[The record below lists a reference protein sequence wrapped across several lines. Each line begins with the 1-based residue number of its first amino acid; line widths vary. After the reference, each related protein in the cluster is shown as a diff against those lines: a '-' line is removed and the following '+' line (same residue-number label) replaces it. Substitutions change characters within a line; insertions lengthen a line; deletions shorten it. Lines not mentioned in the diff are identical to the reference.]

1 MSRFHNRLVF
11 KLSVMILTLLVI
23 LSATLI
29 YLQVRS
35 TKQASEE
42 AIGSIGMHIAE
53 AYAGQF
59 DIASYEKF
67 TKDEKENDLYWGLRN
82 ALNRYRLEIG
92 ALYVYTVKFDDLGQP
107 VILIDGQPK
116 NEKTA
121 SPIGEVTDMPKAAIA
136 DVLTGKT
143 AKTGILHNPEYGDYL
158 SSFAPLRDAGGK
170 VIGALGIDTDVA
182 VSNTIFR
189 DVLRKSMS
197 AFVLMGALTLLV
209 FLLIAWFMAR
219 ALRPLGTIVRSAEAM
234 AAGDLAGAQRLLG
247 ARRVRS
253 KDEIGQAYAAM
264 TGMTDR
270 LSVTLGGVM
279 QDVTATTADL
289 VRSTDQSGAEA
300 ERMVGLNE
308 RMEQSIAQLADGA
321 AHQRT
326 GAEES
331 ARSME
336 EISQAIQRVAEA
348 SSSVAAA
355 SADALATAE
364 HGRSAI
370 LVLKEQVGSMSA
382 VAEQTTGSVQ
392 LLNGYM
398 QEIKPVLQS
407 IVSNADQTKI
417 LALNASIEAVR
428 AGEHGA
434 GFGVVA
440 GEIRKLAEA
449 AAASATQVTALLDQ
463 IRGESAQIG
472 ERMAAEAMEMT
483 RGSDLSG
490 EVASLFDDT
499 VDRFVFVN
507 GHIQEISAAAEQ
519 LLAGSEEVAA
529 SVEQISQIS
538 AVSADN
544 TVSIQRM
551 STEQLEAARRI
562 ADTTAQLKKRGAVL
576 EAAVAKFKL

>member
-1 MSRFHNRLVF
+1 MFRFSSRLVF
-11 KLSVMILTLLVI
+11 KLSVMIMTILAI
-23 LSATLI
+23 LSAALI
-29 YLQVRS
+29 YLQVRN

-59 DIASYEKF
+59 DMASYGNF
-67 TKDEKENDLYWGLRN
+67 LKDEKENDLYWGLRN

-92 ALYVYTVKFDDLGQP
+92 ALYVYTVKFDELGQP

-136 DVLTGKT
+136 DVLAGKA
-143 AKTGILHNPEYGDYL
+143 AKTGIIHNPEYGDYL
-158 SSFAPLRDAGGK
+158 SSFAPLRDASGQ

-182 VSNTIFR
+182 VSNTIYR
-189 DVLRKSMS
+189 GVLGKSMT

-219 ALRPLGTIVRSAEAM
+219 ALRPLGTIVRGAEAM
-234 AAGDLAGAQRLLG
+234 ACGDLAEAQRQLG

-264 TGMTDR
+264 TRMTER
-270 LSVTLGGVM
+270 LSVTLGDVM

-289 VRSTDQSGAEA
+289 VRSTDQFGAEA
-300 ERMVGLNE
+300 QGMVGLNV

-321 AHQRT
+321 SHQRT

-336 EISQAIQRVAEA
+336 EISMAIQRVAEA

-355 SADALATAE
+355 SADALSTAE

-370 LVLKEQVGSMSA
+370 RVLKAQVGSMSA
-382 VAEQTTGSVQ
+382 VAEQTTSSVQ
-392 LLNGYM
+392 TLNDYM

-407 IVSNADQTKI
+407 IASNADQTKI

-440 GEIRKLAEA
+440 GEIRKLAES
-449 AAASATQVTALLDQ
+449 AAASATQVTSLLDQ

-472 ERMAAEAMEMT
+472 ERMAAEAAEMT
-483 RGSDLSG
+483 RGTALSG
-490 EVASLFDDT
+490 EVAALFDDT

-529 SVEQISQIS
+529 SVEQMSQIS
-538 AVSADN
+538 AVSAEN
-544 TVSIQRM
+544 AASIQRM
-551 STEQLEAARRI
+551 SAEQLEAARRI

>member
-1 MSRFHNRLVF
+1 MFRFRSRLVF
-11 KLSVMILTLLVI
+11 KLSVMILTILVV
-23 LSATLI
+23 LSSALI
-29 YLQVRS
+29 YLQVRN

-59 DIASYEKF
+59 DMASYDSF
-67 TKDEKENDLYWGLRN
+67 TKDAQENDLYWRLREV
-82 ALNRYRLEIG
+82 LNRYRLEIG
-92 ALYVYTVKFDDLGQP
+92 ALYVYTVKIDDLGQP
-107 VILIDGQPK
+107 IILIDGQPK
-116 NEKTA
+116 NEETA

-136 DVLTGKT
+136 DVLAGKT
-143 AKTGILHNPEYGDYL
+143 AKTGIIHNPEYGDYL
-158 SSFAPLRDAGGK
+158 SSFAPLRDSGGT

-182 VSNTIFR
+182 VSNTIYR
-189 DVLRKSMS
+189 DVLEKSMT

-219 ALRPLGTIVRSAEAM
+219 ALRPLGTIVRGAEAM
-234 AAGDLAGAQRLLG
+234 AGGDLAEAQRQLG

-264 TGMTDR
+264 KRMTER
-270 LSVTLGGVM
+270 LGVTLGSVV

-289 VRSTDQSGAEA
+289 VRSTDQFGAEA
-300 ERMVGLNE
+300 QRMVALNVD
-308 RMEQSIAQLADGA
+308 MEQSIGQLADGA

-326 GAEES
+326 GAEDS
-331 ARSME
+331 AKSME
-336 EISQAIQRVAEA
+336 EISLAIQRVAEA

-355 SADALATAE
+355 SADALAAAE
-364 HGRSAI
+364 HGRSSI
-370 LVLKEQVGSMSA
+370 RVLKEQVGSMSA
-382 VAEQTTGSVQ
+382 VAEQTTTSVQ
-392 LLNGYM
+392 VLNAYM

-407 IVSNADQTKI
+407 IASNADQTKI

-449 AAASATQVTALLDQ
+449 AAVSATQVTSLLEQ

-472 ERMAAEAMEMT
+472 ERMAEEAQEMAKGAE
-483 RGSDLSG
+483 LSG
-490 EVASLFDDT
+490 EVASLLDDT

-519 LLAGSEEVAA
+519 VLAGSEEVAA
-529 SVEQISQIS
+529 SVEQMSQIS
-538 AVSADN
+538 AVSADSAI
-544 TVSIQRM
+544 SIQRM
-551 STEQLEAARRI
+551 SAGQLEAARRI

-576 EAAVAKFKL
+576 EEAVAKFKL